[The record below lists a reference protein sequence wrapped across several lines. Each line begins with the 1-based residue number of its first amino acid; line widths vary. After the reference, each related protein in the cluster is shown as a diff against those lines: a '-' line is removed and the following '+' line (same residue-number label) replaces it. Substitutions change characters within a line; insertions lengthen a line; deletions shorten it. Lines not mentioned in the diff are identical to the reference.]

1 MPKFTVQ
8 YNAGARPDCPSDEV
22 EAEYYKREHD
32 WTTFKNAEHK
42 VVFDVPNHAILAIR
56 VVPGADSK

>member
-8 YNAGARPDCPSDEV
+8 YHAGAKTDGNSDEV

-32 WTTFKNAEHK
+32 WTTFKTADHK